1 MHLGM
6 MRATTEVL
14 CREGSY
20 PESGVMECSWVC
32 GQFYRGVG
40 ILSLGKWEL
49 HLVGFCVC
57 GRDKSSNY
65 KRVAAEAFKGFLVL
79 RPVA

>member
-1 MHLGM
+1 MQLGLW
-6 MRATTEVL
+6 TVL
-14 CREGSY
+14 QR
-20 PESGVMECSWVC
+20 SWNFVP
-32 GQFYRGVG
+32 
-40 ILSLGKWEL
+40 GKWEL